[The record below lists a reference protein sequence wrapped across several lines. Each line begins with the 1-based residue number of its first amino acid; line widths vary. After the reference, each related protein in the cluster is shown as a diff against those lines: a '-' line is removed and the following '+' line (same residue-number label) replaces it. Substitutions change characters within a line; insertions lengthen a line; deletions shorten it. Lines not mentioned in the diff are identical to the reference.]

1 MLTTSSASLPHPAL
15 KKMFFVSA
23 SVNFPVNPLA
33 CVNAV
38 MVCVPPSSVR
48 SSELIS
54 AIRAAKSADNDA
66 KAAKLIGGALKQLR
80 LSRLKPDTTLN
91 SALVTLVQEYPEM
104 FSTPSVMEALVL
116 VLKREPS
123 VIFKARSNPA
133 VYVLA
138 AQLLL
143 FALRESYDWPEMV
156 AKVSIVLNGLGWV
169 WWTLWI
175 TIAMCFCYS
184 ILCRCT

>member
-1 MLTTSSASLPHPAL
+1 MLSCL
-15 KKMFFVSA
+15 
-23 SVNFPVNPLA
+23 
-33 CVNAV
+33 
-38 MVCVPPSSVR
+38 SVR

-66 KAAKLIGGALKQLR
+66 KAAKILGGALKQLR
-80 LSRLKPDTTLN
+80 LSRLKPDLTLN
-91 SALVTLVQEYPEM
+91 SALVTLVLDFPDM
-104 FSTPSVMEALVL
+104 FSTLSVMEALVL

-133 VYVLA
+133 VYILA

-156 AKVSIVLNGLGWV
+156 AKVSLYPVESIVCLLMGTNV
-169 WWTLWI
+169 H
-175 TIAMCFCYS
+175 IAMTMDRLGDPAWSS
-184 ILCRCT
+184 IL